1 MTAAVAQAMAARTWL
16 DGLDPTH
23 VEAHAQGVSAD
34 EIHEGARA
42 GKYRPENPPTDVL
55 LPEVY

>member
-1 MTAAVAQAMAARTWL
+1 MWAAREFAENPIGEWF
-16 DGLDPTH
+16 DPDKL
-23 VEAHAQGVSAD
+23 VGAREQGVSQD

>member
-1 MTAAVAQAMAARTWL
+1 MDWASREFADNPIGEWF
-16 DGLDPTH
+16 DPDKL
-23 VEAHAQGVSAD
+23 VEAREQGVSEA

-42 GKYRPENPPTDVL
+42 GKYHQENPPADIL